1 MVAFAALTERTLP
14 FSLGCAV
21 MNSKN
26 RITAPVWLKLLLIFK
41 PSFLPLLFFWG
52 TLQFSLVRNR
62 RDVVACSVDSSRR
75 TVMPQVLACLRT
87 FTF

>member
-26 RITAPVWLKLLLIFK
+26 RIMAPVWLKLLLIFK

-52 TLQFSLVRNR
+52 TLQF
-62 RDVVACSVDSSRR
+62 
-75 TVMPQVLACLRT
+75 
-87 FTF
+87 

>member
-26 RITAPVWLKLLLIFK
+26 RITAWLKLLLIFK